1 MALEKALVVFYSRTG
16 FTKRVAEALAKELG
30 ADVEQLVDTR
40 NRAGVLGYL
49 RSGFEGTLRRLTALK
64 PLSKNPAAY
73 ELVVVGTPV
82 WNGSVSSPV
91 RTFLLQDKAALNRM
105 AFFCTY
111 GGSGNERTFRQM
123 AGVCRRPPVATM
135 AVRDR
140 EVGDVMLL
148 PHIRGFL
155 ERLRAPTGPS

>member
-1 MALEKALVVFYSRTG
+1 MAAEKALVVFYSRTG

-30 ADVEQLVDTR
+30 ADVESLADTR
-40 NRAGVLGYL
+40 SRAGLLGYL
-49 RSGFEGTLRRLTALK
+49 RSGFEGTLRRLTELK

-73 ELVVVGTPV
+73 GLIVVGTPV
-82 WNGSVSSPV
+82 WNGSVSSPI
-91 RTFLLQDKAALNRM
+91 RTFLAQNKAVLDRV

-123 AGVCRRPPVATM
+123 AEVCGKAPVATM

-140 EVGDVMLL
+140 EVGDVMLP

-155 ERLRAPTGPS
+155 EQLHPPTAPN